1 LKKLK
6 LHLAVCF
13 LCCNIVAALS
23 AQPPYSQPDAS
34 YRSITM
40 DDGLPS
46 NTVRRMVQD
55 GCGFI
60 WMGTDNGLCRYD
72 GIQVLTYRIPQ
83 LGNNQ
88 YVSALLA
95 DGQRVYV
102 GTEQGVFRLNV
113 ADDHFE
119 RLPIDIHTAVS
130 HLTLDCD
137 SQLWVSTLGQG
148 VWRYH
153 PKTGSQHHYDV
164 GQIAQVYV
172 DNSNQVWTVSNWST
186 TPICRLNRLHDRFD
200 PVATSGVENCHALC
214 MLQTRDGQM
223 WIGSWE
229 NGLLRMHSDGRIEQM
244 TAPDGTH
251 GAHHIHTLTERD
263 GSILIG
269 CDDGIIGYNPKTG
282 DWLQP
287 LNSPLGRRT
296 LAQQELLTLNSKLL
310 TPSFVYS
317 ILNDHEGGLWIGTF
331 YAGVCYLS
339 PVGKRFEG
347 FTVSNGLAGSIIS
360 RFCED
365 HEGNI
370 WIASDDGGLM
380 CFNPTSTSH
389 PSPLS
394 NLSPLSSLLSP
405 LKTLNVHALALKGD
419 ELWIGTYSD
428 GLYVLNLV
436 NGQLRHYIRTNDEHS
451 LDDSSVYAILHDSH
465 GRTWA
470 ATMHG
475 LNLYNDTTDSFER
488 IGELGALTIDIVEDH
503 TGALWL
509 ATQGGGLWQYQ
520 LGSRQLH
527 QFTHQADDKE
537 SLPSDQVNAV
547 LIDESLRLWVGTS
560 LGLCYLADVAKGRFQ
575 QVPLNVPSQNI
586 MGIVEDHGV
595 LWLPTDRGIVRYE
608 PLPDGSTLQRFT
620 RHDGLVSLQAQPS
633 AVMKASDGRIY
644 VGTTGGF
651 NMFYPYQIKANSV
664 MPRVYVT
671 QLNYFNQQDD
681 TQHNTLLPEKV
692 ELNHDEA
699 QMLTLSFA
707 ALSYYSPTE
716 NQYEY
721 LMDGFDRDWNRTSGA
736 NPKATY
742 TNLPAGTYTFRVRAT
757 NSDGV
762 WSKDDATLTIVV
774 NPPLWWTWW
783 AKMLYVII
791 IALAIWYYVHV
802 RLKRAERKHQQELQ
816 RVNEQKEKESREARL
831 AFFTMVAH
839 EIRTPVSLI
848 IGPLEKLKN
857 TINDKQLDIVD
868 RNAHRLL
875 ELVNQLLDFR
885 KVEQHSLVMHFAS
898 HNVNKLLHSISER
911 FEPTFE
917 QGGKQ
922 FTTVY
927 PLERFTAIIDREGIT
942 KVISNLLTN
951 ANKYAKSRVELRCV
965 ANADDDRFVIEVADD
980 GVGIRQEDMER
991 IFEPFFQSQDNKPG
1005 TGIGLSI
1012 VKRIV
1017 DLHHGTIVVQSIV
1030 GQGSTFTVTLPIL
1043 QHLTV
1048 QDANTT
1054 NIVEE
1059 LPAPSATSITQSSI
1073 SNLQSS
1079 TSTILIVDDNDDMVS
1094 FLASHFAQHYTVLTA
1109 ADGIEALDL
1118 IVKNEVSIIV
1128 SDWMMPRMDGA
1139 DFCRQIRRNPLT
1151 SHIPF
1156 LMLTA
1161 KADNKSKTEGMNV
1174 GADIY
1179 IEKPFSVEYLEAC
1192 IANILQM
1199 RRLLMQKVSTQPFE
1213 DVAQMGTN
1221 PVDNEFLKKM
1231 SQIIEDNVANA
1242 DLNVNFLADQ
1252 LNISRSGLFAK
1263 IKSLTD
1269 VTPNE
1274 MIQVVRLKRAA
1285 RLLLESNYLV
1295 SEVGYMVGF
1304 SSPSYFTKCFQ
1315 KQFGMKPG
1323 DYVKKGK

>member
-6 LHLAVCF
+6 LLLAACF
-13 LCCNIVAALS
+13 LCCNIVAALP
-23 AQPPYSQPDAS
+23 AYSQPDAS

-88 YVSALLA
+88 YISALLA

-113 ADDHFE
+113 TNDHFE

-153 PKTGSQHHYDV
+153 LKTGSQHHYDI
-164 GQIAQVYV
+164 GQIAQVYI
-172 DNSNQVWTVSNWST
+172 DNSNQVWTVSNWT
-186 TPICRLNRLHDRFD
+186 ATPVCRLNRLHDRFD
-200 PVATSGVENCHALC
+200 PVAIRTSGVENCHALC
-214 MLQTRDGQM
+214 MLQTADGQL

-229 NGLLRMHSDGRIEQM
+229 NGLLRMHSDGRIEQV

-251 GAHHIHTLTERD
+251 GAHHIHTLTERGD
-263 GSILIG
+263 GSIIIG
-269 CDDGIIGYNPKTG
+269 CDDGVISYNPKTD
-282 DWLQP
+282 DWLPP
-287 LNSPLGRRT
+287 LNSHLSPLT
-296 LAQQELLTLNSKLL
+296 FA
-310 TPSFVYS
+310 YS

-339 PVGKRFEG
+339 PVGKRFQG
-347 FTVSNGLAGSIIS
+347 FTVSDGLAGSIIS

-365 HEGNI
+365 REGNI

-380 CFNPTSTSH
+380 CFNPTSTSTFH
-389 PSPLS
+389 PSSLS
-394 NLSPLSSLLSP
+394 NLSPFN
-405 LKTLNVHALALKGD
+405 TLNVHALALKGD

-428 GLYVLNLV
+428 GLYVLNIV
-436 NGQLRHYIRTNDEHS
+436 SGQLRHYIRTNDEHS

-470 ATMHG
+470 ATMRG
-475 LNLYNDTTDSFER
+475 LNLYNDTKDSFER

-520 LGSRQLH
+520 PDSRQLR
-527 QFTHQADDKE
+527 QFIHQADAKE
-537 SLPSDQVNAV
+537 SLPSDQVNAIH
-547 LIDESLRLWVGTS
+547 IDESQRLWVGTS
-560 LGLCYLADVAKGRFQ
+560 LGLCYLTDVAKGRFQ
-575 QVPLNVPSQNI
+575 LVRLNVPSQNI

-608 PLPDGSTLQRFT
+608 PLPEGSTLQRFT
-620 RHDGLVSLQAQPS
+620 CHDGLVSLQTQPS
-633 AVMKASDGRIY
+633 AVLKASDGRIF

-651 NMFYPYQIKANSV
+651 NMFYPYQIKPNSV

-671 QLNYFNQQDD
+671 QLDYFNQQKDA
-681 TQHNTLLPEKV
+681 QHYSLLPQEV
-692 ELNHDEA
+692 VLNHDEA

-707 ALSYYSPTE
+707 ALSYYSPSE

-721 LMDGFDRDWNRTSGA
+721 LMDGFDRDWNRTSGT

-757 NSDGV
+757 NSDGI
-762 WSKDDATLTIVV
+762 WSKDEATLIIVV

-783 AKMLYVII
+783 AKMLYIII
-791 IALAIWYYVHV
+791 IALAFWYYVHV

-816 RVNEQKEKESREARL
+816 RANEQKEKESREARL
-831 AFFTMVAH
+831 SFFTMVAH

-848 IGPLEKLKN
+848 IGPLEKLKK
-857 TINDKQLDIVD
+857 TINDKQLDIID

-898 HNVNKLLHSISER
+898 HNINQLLHSISER

-922 FTTVY
+922 FTTIY
-927 PLERFTAIIDREGIT
+927 PSERFTAIIDSEGIT

-951 ANKYAKSRVELRCV
+951 ANKYAKSCVELRCL
-965 ANADDDRFVIEVADD
+965 ANADDDRFVIEVIDD

-991 IFEPFFQSQDNKPG
+991 IFEPFFQSQGNKPG

-1017 DLHHGTIVVQSIV
+1017 DLHHGTIGVQSAV
-1030 GQGSTFTVTLPIL
+1030 GQGSTFTVTLPA
-1043 QHLTV
+1043 V
-1048 QDANTT
+1048 QQLSAEKTSNPD
-1054 NIVEE
+1054 IVEE
-1059 LPAPSATSITQSSI
+1059 QQPPLTSPVSTRSEGTLPPEK
-1073 SNLQSS
+1073 
-1079 TSTILIVDDNDDMVS
+1079 TILIVDDNDDMVS
-1094 FLASHFAQHYTVLTA
+1094 FLASHFAQRYTVLTA

-1118 IVKNEVSIIV
+1118 VAKNEVGIIV

-1161 KADNKSKTEGMNV
+1161 KADNKSKIEGMNV

-1179 IEKPFSVEYLEAC
+1179 VEKPFSVEYLEAC
-1192 IANILQM
+1192 IANILNM
-1199 RRLLMQKVSTQPFE
+1199 RWLLMQKVSTQPFE

-1231 SQIIEDNVANA
+1231 NQIIEDNVANPN
-1242 DLNVNFLADQ
+1242 LNVNFLADQ

-1285 RLLLESNYLV
+1285 RLLLESDYLV

>member
-1 LKKLK
+1 MLSPSNHLKPTFKHIR
-6 LHLAVCF
+6 LHLAACF
-13 LCCNIVAALS
+13 LCCSIVAALP
-23 AQPPYSQPDAS
+23 AYSQTEAS
-34 YRSITM
+34 YRNITM

-46 NTVRRMVQD
+46 NTVRHVVQD

-72 GIQVLTYRIPQ
+72 GIQVLAYRMPQ
-83 LGNNQ
+83 LGTNQ
-88 YVSALLA
+88 YVSALMA
-95 DGQRVYV
+95 VGQRVYV

-113 ADDHFE
+113 ADGHFE

-153 PKTGSQHHYDV
+153 PKTGSQHHYDI

-172 DNSNQVWTVSNWST
+172 DDSNQVWTVSNWSA
-186 TPICRLNRLHDRFD
+186 TPVCRLNRLHDRFD
-200 PVATSGVENCHALC
+200 PVALSGVADCHALS
-214 MLQTRDGQM
+214 MLQTRDGQL

-229 NGLLRMHSDGRIEQM
+229 SGLLRMHGDGHIEQVTPPGM
-244 TAPDGTH
+244 TFKAY
-251 GAHHIHTLTERD
+251 HIHTLTERAD
-263 GSILIG
+263 GTILIG
-269 CDDGIIGYNPKTG
+269 CDDGAISYDPKTG
-282 DWLQP
+282 DWHQP
-287 LNSPLGRRT
+287 LTSVQGDLQSPTAARF
-296 LAQQELLTLNSKLL
+296 A
-310 TPSFVYS
+310 YS

-339 PVGKRFEG
+339 PVGRRFES
-347 FTVSNGLAGSIIS
+347 VSVSDGLAGSIVS

-365 HEGNI
+365 HQGNI

-380 CFNPTSTSH
+380 CFNPTRNA
-389 PSPLS
+389 LS
-394 NLSPLSSLLSP
+394 GTQGRLQG
-405 LKTLNVHALALKGD
+405 KNVHALALKGD

-428 GLYVLNLV
+428 GLYVLNID
-436 NGQLRHYIRTNDEHS
+436 GGRLRNYIRTSDEHS

-465 GRTWA
+465 GRTWV

-475 LNLYNDTTDSFER
+475 LNRYNDATDSFER
-488 IGELGALTIDIVEDH
+488 IGDLGALTIDMVEDH
-503 TGALWL
+503 AGALWL

-520 LGSRQLH
+520 PDSRQLR
-527 QFTHQADDKE
+527 QFVHQAGDKE
-537 SLPSDQVNAV
+537 SLPSNQVNAV
-547 LIDESLRLWVGTS
+547 FVDESQRLWVGTS
-560 LGLCYLADVAKGRFQ
+560 LGLCHLTDVAKGRFR
-575 QVPLNVPSQNI
+575 QVRMNVPSPNI
-586 MGIVEDHGV
+586 MGIVEEHGV
-595 LWLPTDRGIVRYE
+595 LWLSTDRGIVRYE
-608 PLPDGSTLQRFT
+608 PLAAGSTLQRFT

-633 AVMKASDGRIY
+633 AVLKASDGRIF

-664 MPRVYVT
+664 TPRVYVT
-671 QLNYFNQQDD
+671 QLDYFNQQDD
-681 TQHNTLLPEKV
+681 SLLCALLPEKV
-692 ELNHDEA
+692 VLNHDEA
-699 QMLTLSFA
+699 RMLTLSFA
-707 ALSYYSPTE
+707 ALSYYSPAE

-721 LMDGFDRDWNRTSGA
+721 RMDGFDRDWNRTSGA
-736 NPKATY
+736 APKATY
-742 TNLPAGTYTFRVRAT
+742 TNLPAGTYTFRVRAS

-762 WSKDDATLTIVV
+762 WSKDEATLTIVV

-783 AKMLYVII
+783 ARMLYAI
-791 IALAIWYYVHV
+791 IAVLAIWYYVHI

-848 IGPLEKLKN
+848 IGPLEQLKK

-898 HNVNKLLHSISER
+898 HNVNELLHSISER

-927 PLERFTAIIDREGIT
+927 PPERFTAIIDREGIT

-951 ANKYAKSRVELRCV
+951 ATKYAKSRVELRCV
-965 ANADDDRFVIEVADD
+965 ANADDDRFVIEVTDD
-980 GVGIRQEDMER
+980 GAGIRQEDMER
-991 IFEPFFQSQDNKPG
+991 IFEPFFQSQGNKPG

-1017 DLHHGTIVVQSIV
+1017 DLHHGTIGVQSVV
-1030 GQGSTFTVTLPIL
+1030 GQGSTFTVSLPAVQAL
-1043 QHLTV
+1043 DSDAFPNATKQQHLLSDQV
-1048 QDANTT
+1048 
-1054 NIVEE
+1054 
-1059 LPAPSATSITQSSI
+1059 APSDQAVPSDQAAKRPDD
-1073 SNLQSS
+1073 QAP
-1079 TSTILIVDDNDDMVS
+1079 TILIVDDNDDMVG
-1094 FLASHFAQHYTVLTA
+1094 FLASHFARHYTVLTA

-1118 IVKNEVSIIV
+1118 VARHEVSIIV

-1161 KADNKSKTEGMNV
+1161 KADNQSKTEGMNV

-1221 PVDNEFLKKM
+1221 PVDNELLKRM
-1231 SQIIEDNVANA
+1231 NQIIEDNVANA
-1242 DLNVNFLADQ
+1242 DLNVNFLAEQ

-1304 SSPSYFTKCFQ
+1304 SSPSYFSKCFQ

-1323 DYVKKGK
+1323 DYVKKGFDGAGKQ

>member
-1 LKKLK
+1 MLKHIW
-6 LHLAVCF
+6 LHLAVGF
-13 LCCNIVAALS
+13 LCCNIVV
-23 AQPPYSQPDAS
+23 AQPAHSEADVA
-34 YRSITM
+34 YRNITM
-40 DDGLPS
+40 DDKLPS
-46 NTVRRMVQD
+46 NTVRHVVQD

-83 LGNNQ
+83 LGSNQ
-88 YVSALLA
+88 YVSALMA

-102 GTEQGVFRLNV
+102 GTEQGVFSLNV

-119 RLPIDIHTAVS
+119 HLPIDIHTAVS

-153 PKTGSQHHYDV
+153 PKTGSRHHYDI

-186 TPICRLNRLHDRFD
+186 TPVCRLNRLHDRFD
-200 PVATSGVENCHALC
+200 PIVMSGVENCHALC
-214 MLQTRDGQM
+214 MLQTKDGQL

-229 NGLLRMHSDGRIEQM
+229 NGLLRMHSDGRIEQVTM
-244 TAPDGTH
+244 SDGKH

-263 GSILIG
+263 DGSILIG
-269 CDDGIIGYNPKTG
+269 CDDGVISYNPKTG
-282 DWLQP
+282 DWHQP
-287 LNSPLGRRT
+287 LTPYSSPLT
-296 LAQQELLTLNSKLL
+296 FA
-310 TPSFVYS
+310 YS

-347 FTVSNGLAGSIIS
+347 ITVSDGLAGSIIS

-365 HEGNI
+365 HDGNI

-380 CFNPTSTSH
+380 CFNPSLRSAL
-389 PSPLS
+389 PLRSSKNGQWSMVNGQFS
-394 NLSPLSSLLSP
+394 N
-405 LKTLNVHALALKGD
+405 LNVHALALKND

-436 NGQLRHYIRTNDEHS
+436 SGQLRHYIRTNDEHS

-475 LNLYNDTTDSFER
+475 LNFFNDTTDTFER
-488 IGELGALTIDIVEDH
+488 IGNLGALTIDIVEDH

-520 LGSRQLH
+520 PDSRQLR
-527 QFTHQADDKE
+527 QFIHQADDKA
-537 SLPSDQVNAV
+537 SLPSDQVNAI
-547 LIDESLRLWVGTS
+547 LIDESQRLWIGTS
-560 LGLCYLADVAKGRFQ
+560 LGLCYLSDVAKGRFQ
-575 QVPLNVPSQNI
+575 QVRLNVPSQNI

-608 PLPDGSTLQRFT
+608 PLPAGSTLQRFT

-633 AVMKASDGRIY
+633 AVLKASDGRIF

-651 NMFYPYQIKANSV
+651 NMFYPYQIKANNV
-664 MPRVYVT
+664 MPKVYVT

-681 TQHNTLLPEKV
+681 TQHYTLLPETV
-692 ELNHDEA
+692 VLNHDEA
-699 QMLTLSFA
+699 RILTLSFA

-721 LMDGFDRDWNRTSGA
+721 MMDGFDRNWNRTSGI

-762 WSKDDATLTIVV
+762 WSKDEVTLTIVV

-783 AKMLYVII
+783 AKMLYVIF
-791 IALAIWYYVHV
+791 IALAIWYYVHI

-831 AFFTMVAH
+831 SFFTMVAH

-857 TINDKQLDIVD
+857 TINDKQLDIID

-898 HNVNKLLHSISER
+898 HNVNELLHSISER

-927 PLERFTAIIDREGIT
+927 PPERFTAIIDREGIT

-951 ANKYAKSRVELRCV
+951 ANKYAKSHVELRCM
-965 ANADDDRFVIEVADD
+965 ANSDDDRFVIEVTDD
-980 GVGIRQEDMER
+980 GVGIRQEDIER
-991 IFEPFFQSQDNKPG
+991 IFEPFFQSQGNKPG
-1005 TGIGLSI
+1005 TGIGLNI

-1017 DLHHGTIVVQSIV
+1017 DLHHGTIGVQSVV
-1030 GQGSTFTVTLPIL
+1030 GQGSTFTITLPA
-1043 QHLTV
+1043 V
-1048 QDANTT
+1048 QPLGTQELSAQET
-1054 NIVEE
+1054 NKPDIVEQQQ
-1059 LPAPSATSITQSSI
+1059 PSITSQVSARPEGT
-1073 SNLQSS
+1073 LPPGK
-1079 TSTILIVDDNDDMVS
+1079 TVLIVDDNDDMVS
-1094 FLASHFAQHYTVLTA
+1094 FLASHFARHYTVLTA
-1109 ADGIEALDL
+1109 TDGIEALNL
-1118 IVKNEVSIIV
+1118 IAKHEVSIIV

-1139 DFCRQIRRNPLT
+1139 DLCRQIRRNPLT

-1161 KADNKSKTEGMNV
+1161 KTDNKSKTEGMNV

-1231 SQIIEDNVANA
+1231 NQIIEDNVANA
-1242 DLNVNFLADQ
+1242 DLNVNFLAEQ

-1285 RLLLESNYLV
+1285 RLLLENNYLV

-1323 DYVKKGK
+1323 DYVKKGR

>member
-6 LHLAVCF
+6 LYLAVCF

-23 AQPPYSQPDAS
+23 ALPAYSQPYAS

-72 GIQVLTYRIPQ
+72 GIQVQTYRIPQ

-88 YVSALLA
+88 YITALLA
-95 DGQRVYV
+95 DGQRIYV

-119 RLPIDIHTAVS
+119 RLPIDIHTVVS

-153 PKTGSQHHYDV
+153 PKTGNQHHYDV

-172 DNSNQVWTVSNWST
+172 DYSNQVWTVSNWSA
-186 TPICRLNRLHDRFD
+186 TPLCRLNRLHDRFD
-200 PVATSGVENCHALC
+200 PVAISGVENCHALC
-214 MLQTRDGQM
+214 MLQTADGQL

-229 NGLLRMHSDGRIEQM
+229 NGLLRMHSDGRIEQV

-251 GAHHIHTLTERD
+251 GAYHIHTLTERGD

-269 CDDGIIGYNPKTG
+269 CDDGVISYDPKTD
-282 DWLQP
+282 DWHQP
-287 LNSPLGRRT
+287 LNS
-296 LAQQELLTLNSKLL
+296 QFSTLNFAY
-310 TPSFVYS
+310 T

-339 PVGKRFEG
+339 PVGKRFES
-347 FTVSNGLAGSIIS
+347 FTISDGLAGSIIS

-380 CFNPTSTSH
+380 CINPTSTS
-389 PSPLS
+389 PLGS
-394 NLSPLSSLLSP
+394 AASLVEEL
-405 LKTLNVHALALKGD
+405 LTLNVHALALKDD

-436 NGQLRHYIRTNDEHS
+436 SGQLRHYIRTSDEHS

-488 IGELGALTIDIVEDH
+488 IGELGALTINIVEDH

-520 LGSRQLH
+520 PDSRQLH
-527 QFTHQADDKE
+527 QFKHLADDKE

-547 LIDESLRLWVGTS
+547 LIDESQRLWIGTS
-560 LGLCYLADVAKGRFQ
+560 LGLCYLTDVSKGHFQ
-575 QVPLNVPSQNI
+575 QVRLNMPSQNI

-608 PLPDGSTLQRFT
+608 PLHEGSTLQRFT
-620 RHDGLVSLQAQPS
+620 RHDGLVSEQAQPS
-633 AVMKASDGRIY
+633 AVMKASDGRIF

-671 QLNYFNQQDD
+671 QLNYFNQQEDA
-681 TQHNTLLPEKV
+681 QHYSLLPQKV
-692 ELNHDEA
+692 VLNHDEA
-699 QMLTLSFA
+699 RMLTLSFA

-721 LMDGFDRDWNRTSGA
+721 MMDGFDRDWNRTSGA

-742 TNLPAGTYTFRVRAT
+742 TNLPTGTYTFRVRAT
-757 NSDGV
+757 NSDGI
-762 WSKDDATLTIVV
+762 WSKDEATLTIVV

-783 AKMLYVII
+783 AKMLYAII

-831 AFFTMVAH
+831 SFFTMVAH

-848 IGPLEKLKN
+848 IGPLEKLKK
-857 TINDKQLDIVD
+857 TIDDKQLDIVD

-898 HNVNKLLHSISER
+898 HNVNQLLHSISER

-927 PLERFTAIIDREGIT
+927 PPERFTAIIDSEGIT

-951 ANKYAKSRVELRCV
+951 ANKYAKSRVELRCL

-980 GVGIRQEDMER
+980 GTGIRQEDMER
-991 IFEPFFQSQDNKPG
+991 IFEPFFQSQGNKPG

-1139 DFCRQIRRNPLT
+1139 DFCWQIRHNPLT

-1231 SQIIEDNVANA
+1231 NQIIEDNVANA
-1242 DLNVNFLADQ
+1242 DLNVNFLAEQ

>member
-6 LHLAVCF
+6 LYLAVCF

-23 AQPPYSQPDAS
+23 ALPAYSQPYAS

-72 GIQVLTYRIPQ
+72 GIQVQTYRIPQ

-88 YVSALLA
+88 YITALLA
-95 DGQRVYV
+95 DGQRIYV

-172 DNSNQVWTVSNWST
+172 DNSNQVWTVSNWSA
-186 TPICRLNRLHDRFD
+186 TPLCRLNRLHDRFD
-200 PVATSGVENCHALC
+200 PVAISGVENCHALC
-214 MLQTRDGQM
+214 MLQTADGQL

-229 NGLLRMHSDGRIEQM
+229 NGLLRMHSDGRIEQV

-251 GAHHIHTLTERD
+251 GAYHIHTLTERGD

-269 CDDGIIGYNPKTG
+269 CDDGVISYDPKTD
-282 DWLQP
+282 DWHQP
-287 LNSPLGRRT
+287 LNSQLS
-296 LAQQELLTLNSKLL
+296 TLNFAY
-310 TPSFVYS
+310 T

-339 PVGKRFEG
+339 PVGKRFES
-347 FTVSNGLAGSIIS
+347 FTISDGLAGSIIS

-380 CFNPTSTSH
+380 CINPTSTS
-389 PSPLS
+389 PLGS
-394 NLSPLSSLLSP
+394 AASLVEEL
-405 LKTLNVHALALKGD
+405 LTLNVHALALKDD

-436 NGQLRHYIRTNDEHS
+436 SGQLRHYIRTSDEHS

-520 LGSRQLH
+520 PDSRQLH
-527 QFTHQADDKE
+527 QFKHLADDKE

-547 LIDESLRLWVGTS
+547 LIDESQRLWIGTS
-560 LGLCYLADVAKGRFQ
+560 LGLCYLTDVSKGHFQ
-575 QVPLNVPSQNI
+575 QVRLNMPSQNI

-608 PLPDGSTLQRFT
+608 PLPEGSTLQRFT
-620 RHDGLVSLQAQPS
+620 RHDGLVSEQAQPS
-633 AVMKASDGRIY
+633 AVMKASDGRIF

-671 QLNYFNQQDD
+671 QLNYFNQQEDA
-681 TQHNTLLPEKV
+681 QHYSLLPQKV
-692 ELNHDEA
+692 VLNHDEA
-699 QMLTLSFA
+699 RMLTLSFA

-721 LMDGFDRDWNRTSGA
+721 MMDGFDRDWNRTSGA

-762 WSKDDATLTIVV
+762 WSKDEATLTIVV

-783 AKMLYVII
+783 AKMLYAII

-831 AFFTMVAH
+831 SFFTMVAH

-848 IGPLEKLKN
+848 IGPLEKLKK
-857 TINDKQLDIVD
+857 TIDDKQLDIVD

-898 HNVNKLLHSISER
+898 HNVNQLLHSISER

-927 PLERFTAIIDREGIT
+927 PPERFTAIIDSEGIT

-951 ANKYAKSRVELRCV
+951 ANKYAKSRVELRCL

-980 GVGIRQEDMER
+980 GTGIRQEDMER
-991 IFEPFFQSQDNKPG
+991 IFEPFFQSQGNKPG

-1017 DLHHGTIVVQSIV
+1017 DLHHGTIGVQSAV

-1054 NIVEE
+1054 NIVED
-1059 LPAPSATSITQSSI
+1059 LPAPNATSITQSSI

-1263 IKSLTD
+1263 IKTLAD
-1269 VTPNE
+1269 ITPNE
-1274 MIQVVRLKRAA
+1274 MIQLVRLKRAA
-1285 RLLLESNYLV
+1285 QLLQEPGTSV

>member
-1 LKKLK
+1 MKLY
-6 LHLAVCF
+6 LAVCF

-23 AQPPYSQPDAS
+23 ALPAYSQPYAS

-72 GIQVLTYRIPQ
+72 GIQVQTYRIPQ

-88 YVSALLA
+88 YITALLA
-95 DGQRVYV
+95 DGQRIYV

-172 DNSNQVWTVSNWST
+172 DNSNQVWTVSNWSA
-186 TPICRLNRLHDRFD
+186 TPLCRLNRLHDRFD
-200 PVATSGVENCHALC
+200 PVAISGVENCHALC
-214 MLQTRDGQM
+214 MLQTADGQL

-229 NGLLRMHSDGRIEQM
+229 NGLLRMHSDGRIEQV

-251 GAHHIHTLTERD
+251 GAYHIHTLTERGD

-269 CDDGIIGYNPKTG
+269 CDDGVISYDPKTD
-282 DWLQP
+282 DWHQP
-287 LNSPLGRRT
+287 LNSQLS
-296 LAQQELLTLNSKLL
+296 TLNFAY
-310 TPSFVYS
+310 T

-339 PVGKRFEG
+339 PVGKRFES
-347 FTVSNGLAGSIIS
+347 FTISDGLAGSIIS

-380 CFNPTSTSH
+380 CINPTSTS
-389 PSPLS
+389 PLGS
-394 NLSPLSSLLSP
+394 AASLVEEL
-405 LKTLNVHALALKGD
+405 LTLNVHALALKDD

-436 NGQLRHYIRTNDEHS
+436 SGQLRHYIRTSDEHS

-520 LGSRQLH
+520 PDSRQLH
-527 QFTHQADDKE
+527 QFKHLADDKE

-547 LIDESLRLWVGTS
+547 LIDESQRLWIGTS
-560 LGLCYLADVAKGRFQ
+560 LGLCYLTDVSKGHFQ
-575 QVPLNVPSQNI
+575 QVRLNMPSQNI

-608 PLPDGSTLQRFT
+608 PLPEGSTLQRFT
-620 RHDGLVSLQAQPS
+620 RHDGLVSEQAQPS
-633 AVMKASDGRIY
+633 AVMKASDGRIF

-671 QLNYFNQQDD
+671 QLNYFNQQEDA
-681 TQHNTLLPEKV
+681 QHYSLLPQKV
-692 ELNHDEA
+692 VLNHDEA
-699 QMLTLSFA
+699 RMLTLSFA

-721 LMDGFDRDWNRTSGA
+721 MMDGFDRDWNRTSGA

-762 WSKDDATLTIVV
+762 WSKDEATLTIVV

-783 AKMLYVII
+783 AKMLYAII

-831 AFFTMVAH
+831 SFFTMVAH

-848 IGPLEKLKN
+848 IGPLEKLKK
-857 TINDKQLDIVD
+857 TIDDKQLDIVD

-898 HNVNKLLHSISER
+898 HNVNQLLHSISER

-927 PLERFTAIIDREGIT
+927 PPERFTAIIDSEGIT

-951 ANKYAKSRVELRCV
+951 ANKYAKSRVELRCL

-980 GVGIRQEDMER
+980 GTGIRQEDMER
-991 IFEPFFQSQDNKPG
+991 IFEPFFQSQGNKPG

-1017 DLHHGTIVVQSIV
+1017 DLHHGTIGVQSAV

-1054 NIVEE
+1054 NIVED
-1059 LPAPSATSITQSSI
+1059 LPAPNATSITQSSI

-1263 IKSLTD
+1263 IKTLAD
-1269 VTPNE
+1269 ITPNE
-1274 MIQVVRLKRAA
+1274 MIQLVRLKRAA
-1285 RLLLESNYLV
+1285 QLLQEPGTSV